1 MICILARKKEIR
13 TRRLHHVL
21 QVSLAAMS
29 LHIVVDTV
37 HIQWVMLGWLA
48 GYLP

>member
-29 LHIVVDTV
+29 LHIVKFCSKFGMIAKSFEV
-37 HIQWVMLGWLA
+37 
-48 GYLP
+48 

>member
-1 MICILARKKEIR
+1 MGQQGEILH
-13 TRRLHHVL
+13 LGHHDTG
-21 QVSLAAMS
+21 
-29 LHIVVDTV
+29 HIETHKFVVDTV